1 MSDYRE
7 MLSMLVPGAI
17 NMDGSGGGSDVRQQL
32 TAALA
37 RVRPRWAAELLL
49 ARYANDRGALK
60 QVSYALMQEL
70 AGMTYPEKHP
80 PGTLRRVVYAVMS
93 EYAEP
98 PPCPS
103 CYGTAMTWQMV
114 EGAVTSGDCSS
125 CSGTGRRRLTND
137 ELAQTLDR
145 WNLWAPRYAAL
156 YHMLRAHERAALET
170 LRGAMQEA
178 PCGF

>member
-1 MSDYRE
+1 MPDYRE

-17 NMDGSGGGSDVRQQL
+17 NLDGSGGRSDMRQQI

-49 ARYANDRGALK
+49 ARYADDLGALK
-60 QVSYALMQEL
+60 QVGYALMQEL

-80 PGTLRRVVYAVMS
+80 PGTLRAVAYAVLS
-93 EYAEP
+93 EYTDP
-98 PPCPS
+98 PPCLS
-103 CYGTAMTWQMV
+103 CYGTAQTWQMV
-114 EGAVTSGDCSS
+114 EGAVTAIDCPV
-125 CSGTGRRRLTND
+125 CGGTGRRRMTND
-137 ELAQTLDR
+137 ELAQTLDQ
-145 WNLWAPRYAAL
+145 WSLWAPRYARL
-156 YHMLRAHERAALET
+156 HHMLRAHERAALET